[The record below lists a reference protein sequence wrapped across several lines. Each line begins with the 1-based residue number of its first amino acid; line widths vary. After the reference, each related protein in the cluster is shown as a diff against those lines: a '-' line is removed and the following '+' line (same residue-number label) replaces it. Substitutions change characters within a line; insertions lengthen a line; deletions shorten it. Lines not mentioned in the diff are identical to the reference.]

1 MSQEPSLTGRRLVRR
16 SLNPAGVISLIFGLA
31 VISAVLWAMYQLMR
45 DAPARDAT
53 ADLGAYGLVTIRFST
68 DPNPPLPTGTVTLSF
83 MPMDSR
89 QRSVALDSLTFEYGL
104 EGADQPVGVVQAE
117 PMTDNQGMLMLMG
130 GAQFPQVGSWW
141 VRATARKGQA
151 QDQVRFTFRV
161 EPAQ

>member
-1 MSQEPSLTGRRLVRR
+1 MSQDPSLADARPIRRPRNLAW
-16 SLNPAGVISLIFGLA
+16 PISLIFGLA
-31 VISAVLWAMYQLMR
+31 VVGAMIGMTYQLIR

-53 ADLGAYGLVTIRFST
+53 ADLGPYGLVTIRFST

-89 QRSVALDSLTFEYGL
+89 QRSVTLDSLTFEYGL
-104 EGADQPVGVVQAE
+104 EGTEQPIGVVQAE
-117 PMTDNQGMLMLMG
+117 PMTDSQGMLMFMG